1 MDKPMAAFF
10 VARLARVQAA
20 RPRFTNLNN
29 RKLLYSHLRSRG
41 DIGYDDLRLGYFHP
55 LLRARSFADSQNRV
69 QKSSANGFNSGLPST
84 IQPAYLYCA
93 YLSIS
98 TNPARSGFRAMY
110 SKVAWNAASV
120 RALSLRTLFCISV
133 VISPSGPKVYPV
145 KSKKPI
151 RQLAPP
157 LFVLHVSNG
166 LLKH

>member
-20 RPRFTNLNN
+20 PSKIHQSQQSQTALQSPPKSRRHRIRRPTTR
-29 RKLLYSHLRSRG
+29 LLSSTLKSPFFRRYEYTR
-41 DIGYDDLRLGYFHP
+41 
-55 LLRARSFADSQNRV
+55 QNRV

-120 RALSLRTLFCISV
+120 RALSLRTLS
-133 VISPSGPKVYPV
+133 
-145 KSKKPI
+145 
-151 RQLAPP
+151 
-157 LFVLHVSNG
+157 
-166 LLKH
+166 